1 MFEKKE
7 KKNKIDRETALE
19 SFDQFCEDWEIEPDE
34 LDLSE
39 DEKIDFRGH
48 RDKIVKAIMKGRLVF
63 LPDSSCFEYTI
74 SQKSEKHAGNLI
86 TVKRPKGK
94 TLRQSD
100 RAKEGKNVE
109 KTYMILASMLGDNL
123 NLIDQLDMIDL
134 KPLLAISSLF
144 LAS

>member
-63 LPDSSCFEYTI
+63 LSDSSCFEYTI